1 MNILCQRV
9 LVFPRLVPGFL
20 GSPGVLEV
28 QRVLTG
34 RKSFLKNLHILK
46 LSFSLSKMIDQ
57 PTCFHFC
64 PRVFSK
70 IHLSYETDHITLGL
84 EIFFRKPV
92 ILYIESAKLRAT
104 HALVPYVP
112 HPLRALVPHV
122 PHALGA
128 LVPYVLSW
136 VTCVESD
143 VLSFLTCF
151 VHYVLLCLTYL
162 THSCTTRALYFVFS
176 RVARVSHLKR
186 FFGPHPSLASVVSS
200 LTYSYASHVL

>member
-104 HALVPYVP
+104 HALVPYV
-112 HPLRALVPHV
+112 
-122 PHALGA
+122 
-128 LVPYVLSW
+128 LSW

-143 VLSFLTCF
+143 VLSCLTCF